1 MKQTKIPSSINAF
14 LARRILK
21 PEKGSFSGPIVLISI
36 LSLVLGLSV
45 MMISI
50 QVLMGFKKEIR
61 EKLSGFS
68 GHIHIIKYNSN
79 PSLELPPVYLDSL
92 NMDDLKKIEGVKS
105 VQKYISKAAII
116 RTDEDMKG
124 MMVKGVGADY
134 DSSFFSQ
141 NLLKGR
147 MPRLYG
153 DEKTEEVLISN
164 KVARLLNVDIGE
176 RLRVYFVDN
185 QTEQLRGRRLEIV
198 GIYQTSVEEFD
209 EQFMLADIRVLQRLN
224 RWDENMVSGVELMV
238 TDFDKLEAIEEAVYE
253 QIPYDLT
260 TENIKESYP
269 QIFDWLKLQDINVIV
284 ILILIV
290 LVASVSM
297 VSTLLVLILERT
309 QMIGILKA
317 LGARN
322 MLIRK
327 LFLTQAAYIIIIGLF
342 FGNILGIGLG
352 LLQKHFGL
360 IKLDADTYYMSVVPI
375 HFDIWSI
382 LLLNI
387 GTLILV
393 LIIMIF
399 PSMVTSRIQPAKSI
413 RFD

>member
-1 MKQTKIPSSINAF
+1 MNQTKIPSSINAF
-14 LARRILK
+14 LAGRIIK

-92 NMDDLKKIEGVKS
+92 NVADLKKIEGVNS

-141 NLLKGR
+141 NLLNGR
-147 MPRLYG
+147 MPAFYG
-153 DEKTEEVLISN
+153 EEKTEEVLISN
-164 KVARLLNVDIGE
+164 KVARLLKVDIGE

-185 QTEQLRGRRLEIV
+185 NTEQLRGRRLEIV

-224 RWDENMVSGVELMV
+224 RWGENMVSGVELMV
-238 TDFDKLEAIEEAVYE
+238 TDFDQLEAIEESVYE

-322 MLIRK
+322 SMIRK

-352 LLQKHFGL
+352 LLQKYFGL
-360 IKLDADTYYMSVVPI
+360 VKLDSDTYYMSVVPI
-375 HFDIWSI
+375 HFDVWSI
-382 LLLNI
+382 LLLNF
-387 GTLILV
+387 GTLALV
-393 LIIMIF
+393 LIFMIF